1 MIFEFAM
8 IAVDKN
14 EREVAKDHLR
24 LAFRNVEK
32 TFERP
37 AGSRAMCAL

>member
-14 EREVAKDHLR
+14 EREVTKDHLR
-24 LAFRNVEK
+24 LAFRYVEK
-32 TFERP
+32 P
-37 AGSRAMCAL
+37 LSPDGSRAMCAL